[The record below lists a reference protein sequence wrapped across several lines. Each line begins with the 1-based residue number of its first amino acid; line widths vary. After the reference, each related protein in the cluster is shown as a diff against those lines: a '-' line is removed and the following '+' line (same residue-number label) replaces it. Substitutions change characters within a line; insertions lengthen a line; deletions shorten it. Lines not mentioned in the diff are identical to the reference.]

1 MPLHDIKE
9 TSEIIH
15 AGSVLYREIAALN
28 EPSPFKLALALADD
42 VPTIVSGLH
51 GAHLVPAEL
60 ADLSEDESVELE
72 RALADKCN
80 AHGNPALQLAVQQSA
95 KAVLAGILAVRA
107 WRAVYTAAGQGDNVV
122 PFPTPEPP
130 AEGATA

>member
-1 MPLHDIKE
+1 MPLHDTKE
-9 TSEIIH
+9 TAEIIA
-15 AGSVLYREIAALN
+15 AGSILYREIASLKD
-28 EPSPFKLALALADD
+28 PSPFKLALALADD

-60 ADLSEDESVELE
+60 ADLSEDESAELE
-72 RALADKCN
+72 RQLADKFQS
-80 AHGNPALQLAVQQSA
+80 HDSPAVQLAVQQSA

-107 WRAVYTAAGQGDNVV
+107 WRAVYANAGSGDNVV
-122 PFPTPEPP
+122 PFPQPQPP